1 MQTKT
6 ISKVIRNKL
15 NEWIDTI
22 TDDTLKKEL
31 QKNVLVSGWCIASM
45 LLWEDVNDYDVY
57 INDIDVLKKL
67 CIYYTKPFK
76 ISILDWR
83 YDRLEWDNPLDKP
96 MEERDDAYN
105 TVIRRTLKE
114 NQIKLNTQW
123 KRVNEELEWAID
135 EPKYY
140 PKFFSPN
147 AISLSDD
154 LQIVCRFHW
163 DNVEIHKTFDYIHA
177 TNYFTFEDG
186 LVTNKEAL
194 ESIITKQLKYQ
205 GSMYPLT
212 SIIRMKKFLKRGFNI
227 SAGEILKIMFQ
238 ISELNLKDPDILEEQ
253 LIGVDIAYFSTLIEI
268 LRWRDDSQ
276 ELSSSYINAI
286 IDRVFNK
293 DDSEIDEHR

>member
-1 MQTKT
+1 MQVKT
-6 ISKVIRNKL
+6 ISKVVRNKL

-22 TDDTLKKEL
+22 TDETLQKDL
-31 QKNVLVSGWCIASM
+31 RKNVLVSGGCITSM
-45 LLWEDVNDYDVY
+45 LLGEDVNDYDVY
-57 INDIDVLKKL
+57 INNIDVLKRL
-67 CIYYTKPFK
+67 CKYYTQPFE
-76 ISILDWR
+76 IGILDGR
-83 YDRLEWDNPLDKP
+83 VDILEWDNPLNKP
-96 MEERDDAYN
+96 WFEDRKDDAIS

-114 NQIKLNTQW
+114 NQIKLDTQGE
-123 KRVNEELEWAID
+123 RVNGDKTEEELNY
-135 EPKYY
+135 EPV
-140 PKFFSPN
+140 FFSPN
-147 AISLSDD
+147 AISLSNK
-154 LQIVCRFHW
+154 LQIVCRFHG

-238 ISELNLKDPDILEEQ
+238 ISELNLKDPDVLEEQ
-253 LIGVDIAYFSTLIEI
+253 LIWVDIAYFSTLIEI

-276 ELSSSYINAI
+276 ELSSSYINTI
-286 IDRVFNK
+286 IDRVFNQ
-293 DDSEIDEHR
+293 DDSEID